1 MSLKKNKEM
10 IAPED
15 LERAV
20 NSVINHMNDIDNL
33 YPVQMTLFKA
43 LLGKDNIFFTSATN
57 SGKTLPVLIFPYIV
71 EKLSEMGY
79 PTQGGK
85 VLFVTPLNSIK
96 MSMISNA
103 RMMGIS
109 CEGLTSKNYAALL
122 ESSDIKVLF
131 VSPEVLKISAV
142 STALLAHRKDFG
154 LKCIDEVHLGM
165 LSIYK

>member
-1 MSLKKNKEM
+1 MIGSLYSGSCVQYHFTKCILDLMKISCQKLRFPVGNSHTPTPKK
-10 IAPED
+10 
-15 LERAV
+15 
-20 NSVINHMNDIDNL
+20 
-33 YPVQMTLFKA
+33 
-43 LLGKDNIFFTSATN
+43 
-57 SGKTLPVLIFPYIV
+57 
-71 EKLSEMGY
+71 
-79 PTQGGK
+79 
-85 VLFVTPLNSIK
+85 TPW
-96 MSMISNA
+96 SMISNA

>member
-1 MSLKKNKEM
+1 MSLTKKKEM
-10 IAPED
+10 IAPD
-15 LERAV
+15 DFERAV
-20 NSVINHMNDIDNL
+20 NSVINHMNNIENL
-33 YPVQMTLFKA
+33 YPVQMTLLKA
-43 LLGKDNIFFTSATN
+43 LLGNDNIFFTSATN
-57 SGKTLPVLIFPYIV
+57 SGKTLPVLMFPYIV

-109 CEGLTSKNYAALL
+109 CEGLTSINYAAVL

-131 VSPEVLKISAV
+131 ISPEVLKISSV
-142 STALLAHRKDFG
+142 STALLSHRKDFG

-165 LSIYK
+165 FS